1 MTSVHKKSALQKVL
15 LKLLLSQVRLL
26 SPFLGKGLDLFAT
39 SLVGLRHI
47 LELRTRIRNGEELSS
62 TARVLRFFADML
74 LMTTA
79 VLSILLCTSYGY
91 CMARARNSAG
101 IHRGSDGSRRNG
113 LLECKCMRGCDGGP
127 SRVKGCLMFVPATHL
142 KLQLSMSVRL
152 YLFP

>member
-26 SPFLGKGLDLFAT
+26 SPFLGKGLDHFAP

-62 TARVLRFFADML
+62 AARGLRFFADML

-79 VLSILLCTSYGY
+79 ALSILLRASHGY
-91 CMARARNSAG
+91 CRGRARNS
-101 IHRGSDGSRRNG
+101 
-113 LLECKCMRGCDGGP
+113 
-127 SRVKGCLMFVPATHL
+127 TT
-142 KLQLSMSVRL
+142 
-152 YLFP
+152 